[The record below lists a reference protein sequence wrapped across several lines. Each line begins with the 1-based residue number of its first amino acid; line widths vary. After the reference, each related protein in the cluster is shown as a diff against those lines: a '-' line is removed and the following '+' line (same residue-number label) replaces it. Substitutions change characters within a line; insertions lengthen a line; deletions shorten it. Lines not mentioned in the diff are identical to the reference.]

1 MDARVNFSQPVPD
14 VEPHERRPLVRQAT
28 GAPGENAEPPFL
40 QVRRRRAGGV
50 VVRGGPHGRDPPA
63 LDGDPPKDFGH
74 PRGLAEDPVR
84 PGCYSNFGKG
94 ACAITASG
102 ARRRRRRWTTT

>member
-1 MDARVNFSQPVPD
+1 MDGRVNFSQPVPD

-28 GAPGENAEPPFL
+28 GAPGEPNRHSSKYA
-40 QVRRRRAGGV
+40 VGGLEESSYEV
-50 VVRGGPHGRDPPA
+50 DHTDDIPQRSKA
-63 LDGDPPKDFGH
+63 TPPKDFGH

-94 ACAITASG
+94 ACATTASG